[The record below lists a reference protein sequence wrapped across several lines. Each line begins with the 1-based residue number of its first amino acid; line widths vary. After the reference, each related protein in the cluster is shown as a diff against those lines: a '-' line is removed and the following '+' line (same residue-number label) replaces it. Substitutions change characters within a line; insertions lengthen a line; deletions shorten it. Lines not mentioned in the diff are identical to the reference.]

1 MFAGMEHVWLTPN
14 WALEPEQI
22 LFGCR
27 HLACLTREGVEGY
40 VERNETDKMLTSK
53 RKMNGRQ
60 WKQLRIFDKRVYE
73 LIGGKQHVQLL
84 LLSLLKKRE
93 LWRDTQWGIRH

>member
-1 MFAGMEHVWLTPN
+1 
-14 WALEPEQI
+14 
-22 LFGCR
+22 
-27 HLACLTREGVEGY
+27 
-40 VERNETDKMLTSK
+40 MLTSK

-73 LIGGKQHVQLL
+73 PIGGKQYVQLL